1 MAVSYRSNA
10 IMMTEYNE
18 TKAFPITVFLEV
30 HVEQVEIVAENQ
42 YLKIGILKQNENQGF
57 QEQEKANRGSVHI
70 AKADYPR
77 ADLAER
83 AELLEVLEY
92 VFRSNY

>member
-1 MAVSYRSNA
+1 MAVSCRSEA
-10 IMMTEYNE
+10 IMMTDYNE

-30 HVEQVEIVAENQ
+30 HVEQVEIAAENQ

-70 AKADYPR
+70 AKEDYPG
-77 ADLAER
+77 AESI
-83 AELLEVLEY
+83 E
-92 VFRSNY
+92 